1 MCDFK
6 DLTRKRGCCRLGQVW
21 AVRPA
26 TAFENVSNFIAKKSR
41 AFEKTRHSNI
51 QMVPVEKANYLH
63 AGFLAKAFA
72 RF

>member
-1 MCDFK
+1 M
-6 DLTRKRGCCRLGQVW
+6 W

-26 TAFENVSNFIAKKSR
+26 AAFENVSNFIAKKSR

-51 QMVPVEKANYLH
+51 QRVPVEKANYLH